1 MQIPYDP
8 EHLSPAVLREIHYYM
23 ALTALRKLCAPGDT
37 PYQLYRRAAVAPV
50 SYTHLSG
57 TFPLYNGL
65 GPDTLLFPAYF

>member
-37 PYQLYRRAAVAPV
+37 PYQLYRRAAVAPAEKYHV
-50 SYTHLSG
+50 APY
-57 TFPLYNGL
+57 
-65 GPDTLLFPAYF
+65 DV

>member
-37 PYQLYRRAAVAPV
+37 PYKLYRRAAVA
-50 SYTHLSG
+50 L
-57 TFPLYNGL
+57 
-65 GPDTLLFPAYF
+65 AE